1 MPALQKIKQLYTLQT
16 NNIKIIVRCAYSLKT
31 SSINI
36 QTSKGYDKQ
45 YTRSKIRAKV
55 LPTYRISKTKS
66 TCNILKQHAEE
77 LKNDPERLS
86 TKFMQKMIG
95 VKCNE

>member
-1 MPALQKIKQLYTLQT
+1 MPALQKMKQLYTLKT
-16 NNIKIIVRCAYSLKT
+16 NNVKIIVRCAYSLKT

-36 QTSKGYDKQ
+36 QTFKGYDKQ
-45 YTRSKIRAKV
+45 YTRSKQNIKF
-55 LPTYRISKTKS
+55 LPNYNVFKNKS
-66 TCNILKQHAEE
+66 TCTILKQHAEE

-86 TKFMQKMIG
+86 TEFMQKMIG